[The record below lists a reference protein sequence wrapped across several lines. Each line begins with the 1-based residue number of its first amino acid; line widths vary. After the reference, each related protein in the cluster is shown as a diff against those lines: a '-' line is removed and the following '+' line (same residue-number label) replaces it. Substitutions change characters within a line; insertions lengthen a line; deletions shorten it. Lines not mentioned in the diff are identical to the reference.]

1 MFVDCNRV
9 TSIFLCIF
17 AWPIWIQY
25 MKLKKIFLAL
35 IDLINHDFRF
45 SKTTRTRSVKNNL
58 IKKLKKKVKDLILIR
73 LCKE

>member
-1 MFVDCNRV
+1 
-9 TSIFLCIF
+9 
-17 AWPIWIQY
+17 

-58 IKKLKKKVKDLILIR
+58 IKKKKKKKR
-73 LCKE
+73 GEF